1 MAEMRTEEDKRIEL
15 QEILERE
22 LGSNQVF
29 FQPPETLKMSYPSIR
44 YVRASARTF
53 KANDHMYHFRQ
64 GYTLT
69 LIEYDPDSELAK
81 RLLDIFPFSRIDS
94 YYRSDGLN
102 HTKMT
107 IYF

>member
-1 MAEMRTEEDKRIEL
+1 MAETRTEEAKR
-15 QEILERE
+15 LEMQAIFE
-22 LGSNQVF
+22 EVLGSSEVY

-53 KANDHMYHFRQ
+53 KSDDALYHFRQ
-64 GYTLT
+64 GYTVT
-69 LIEYDPDSELAK
+69 LIEYDPDSDLAK
-81 RLLDIFPFSRIDS
+81 RLLDIFKFARIDS

-107 IYF
+107 IYY